1 VAIKQMI
8 LLLIYLFNEELRL
21 GMANLAA
28 TVVSTI
34 NPSTEEL
41 VDQIEIMKDAKV
53 GQIVKN
59 YIE

>member
-1 VAIKQMI
+1 MI

-41 VDQIEIMKDAKV
+41 IDQYELMKDAKV
-53 GQIVKN
+53 GHR
-59 YIE
+59 

>member
-1 VAIKQMI
+1 MI
-8 LLLIYLFNEELRL
+8 LLLIYLFNEELRI

-28 TVVSTI
+28 TVISTI

-41 VDQIEIMKDAKV
+41 IDQYEIMKNAKI
-53 GQIVKN
+53 GQIVKH